1 MKRITM
7 QDVANALDISRVT
20 VWKVLNNQPG
30 VSDVLMNEIYSK
42 ARELGYFKQGQS
54 SKGSSSTSLEITDF
68 TDPSISTVTV
78 VVSRPES
85 ALFWMNIIHQI
96 AKELDKTGVNL
107 MYTYLPS
114 QMTPGYTLPSAL
126 TNGSVQGMVVLNV
139 YDYNLI
145 SALNDL
151 KIPKIFLDMVAD
163 LAYDQLTGDLFLLE
177 GRSCI
182 RKITNEIIRRG
193 RTEIGFIGDTHYAIT
208 NKERYEGYLDAMS
221 QNQVKINPELCLT
234 GNIGIY
240 TYREEIHAYLAGLK
254 KLPQAFVCVSD
265 YVAYFVLQYLNDH
278 NLRVPE
284 DIAISGFDAS
294 TEYPG
299 VADRL
304 TTVEVQTRTLGVRLA
319 KQLLYRIQYPSTSTE
334 VTYINSNIIYGE
346 STNF

>member
-7 QDVANALDISRVT
+7 QDVANELNISRVT

-30 VSDVLMNEIYSK
+30 VSDVLVNQIYNK
-42 ARELGYFKQGQS
+42 AREMGYFKQGQT
-54 SKGSSSTSLEITDF
+54 SKAPVLPSLEAADLI
-68 TDPSISTVTV
+68 DPAINTVSV

-96 AKELDKTGVNL
+96 AKELDKSGVNL
-107 MYTYLPS
+107 MYIYLPS
-114 QMTPGYTLPSAL
+114 KMTPGYTLPSAL
-126 TNGSVQGMVVLNV
+126 TNGSIQGMVVLNV
-139 YDYNLI
+139 YDYDLI

-151 KIPKIFLDMVAD
+151 KIPKVFLDMVAEVP
-163 LAYDQLTGDLFLLE
+163 YDRVTGDLVLLE

-221 QNQVKINPELCLT
+221 QNQLTVNPEMCLT
-234 GNIGIY
+234 GDIGIY
-240 TYREEIHAYLAGLK
+240 TYREEIHAFLAGLK

-278 NLRVPE
+278 NIRVPE

-299 VADRL
+299 IADRL

-319 KQLLYRIQYPSTSTE
+319 KQLLYRIQYPATSTE

-346 STNF
+346 TTDF